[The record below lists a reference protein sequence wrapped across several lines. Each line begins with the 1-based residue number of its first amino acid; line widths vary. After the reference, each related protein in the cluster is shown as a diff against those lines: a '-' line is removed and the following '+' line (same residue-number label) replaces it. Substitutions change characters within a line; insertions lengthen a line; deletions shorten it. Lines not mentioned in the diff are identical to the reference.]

1 MMLLRAQR
9 YPLLPAPEAFA
20 PPVIA
25 ADPKPEVRSGLAI
38 AAAFFLLFLGWAAF
52 ARLDAAALA
61 PGRTTVAGQRQSVQ
75 HRDGGIVAALLVKEG
90 QTVRQGDV
98 LIRLSAPAVAAQER
112 VLASQAIWLIAQRAR
127 LRAEQAGTAIDM
139 PVEFR
144 SLTGD
149 DKADAEAAMRAQR
162 AQMAARS
169 ALLSTQQGVALH
181 EGSQAGSQAIGYR
194 EQVASVIEQE
204 RLITDEL
211 ESLRAVAE
219 KGFVSKTRIRALERA
234 RADLI
239 GQRGRLQAA
248 RDSSANMVGEA
259 RLKALEAKQNLQEKV
274 TAELRDVEAQLGDA
288 LPKWSAARDELARTQ
303 VRAPASGT
311 VVGLSVHTVG
321 GVIGAGQVLM
331 DIVPRHS
338 AVVIEVRFSPND
350 VDDLAVGQKAEVRF
364 AGFPG
369 RSLPII
375 EGRVTRVSADS
386 FVEEKTGAAYFV
398 GEVEIAPRQ
407 IALIRQ
413 HARGDFAMKPGM
425 PVEVVVPL
433 RRRTALQYM
442 FDPLTDTMWHA
453 FREQ

>member
-1 MMLLRAQR
+1 MLMRTTR
-9 YPLLPAPEAFA
+9 PLLLPPPGPP
-20 PPVIA
+20 PPVA
-25 ADPKPEVRSGLAI
+25 VDPRPEVRGGLLV

-75 HRDGGIVAALLVKEG
+75 HRDGGIVAAILVKEG
-90 QTVRQGDV
+90 QRVRQGEV
-98 LIRLSAPAVAAQER
+98 LIRLAAPAVAAQER

-127 LRAEQAGTAIDM
+127 LRAEQAGAGM
-139 PVEFR
+139 EAPVEFR
-144 SLTGD
+144 TLTGD
-149 DKADAEAAMRAQR
+149 DRADAQAAMRAQQ

-169 ALLSTQQGVALH
+169 ALLGTQQGVAMH
-181 EGSQAGSQAIGYR
+181 EGSQAGSQAVGYR

-211 ESLRAVAE
+211 ESLRTVAE

-239 GQRGRLQAA
+239 GQRGRLSAA
-248 RDSSANMVGEA
+248 RDSAANMVGEA

-274 TAELRDVEAQLGDA
+274 TSDLRDAEALLGDV

-303 VRAPASGT
+303 VRAPVSGT

-321 GVIGAGQVLM
+321 GVIAAGQTLM
-331 DIVPRHS
+331 DIVPRDS
-338 AVVIEVRFSPND
+338 AVVIEARFSPAD
-350 VDDLAVGQKAEVRF
+350 VDDLAVGQKAEIRF

-375 EGRVTRVSADS
+375 EGKVTRISADS
-386 FVEEKTGAAYFV
+386 FVEEKTGIAYFA
-398 GEVEIAPRQ
+398 GEVTIAPDQ

-413 HARGDFAMKPGM
+413 YREGDFAMKPGM

-442 FDPLTDTMWHA
+442 IDPLADTMWRS

>member
-1 MMLLRAQR
+1 MLMRTTQ
-9 YPLLPAPEAFA
+9 PLLLPSPDGRFA
-20 PPVIA
+20 VA
-25 ADPKPEVRSGLAI
+25 ADPGSEIRGGLAV

-75 HRDGGIVAALLVKEG
+75 HRDGGIVAAILVKEG
-90 QTVRQGDV
+90 QAVRQGEV
-98 LIRLSAPAVAAQER
+98 LIRLAAPAVAAQER

-127 LRAEQAGTAIDM
+127 LRAEQAGTGM
-139 PVEFR
+139 EVPVEFGNM
-144 SLTGD
+144 TGD
-149 DKADAEAAMRAQR
+149 DRADAQAALRAQR

-169 ALLSTQQGVALH
+169 ALLSTQQGVAMH
-181 EGSQAGSQAIGYR
+181 EGSQAGSQAVGYR

-211 ESLRAVAE
+211 ESLRTVAE

-234 RADLI
+234 KADLI
-239 GQRGRLQAA
+239 GQHGRLRAA
-248 RDSSANMVGEA
+248 RDSAANMVGEA

-274 TAELRDVEAQLGDA
+274 TSDLRDTEALLGDV

-303 VRAPASGT
+303 VRAPVSGT
-311 VVGLSVHTVG
+311 VVGLSVHTIG
-321 GVIGAGQVLM
+321 GVIAAGQTLM
-331 DIVPRHS
+331 DIVPRAS
-338 AVVIEVRFSPND
+338 AVVIEVRFSPTD
-350 VDDLAVGQKAEVRF
+350 VDDLAVGQKAEIRF

-375 EGRVTRVSADS
+375 EGKLTRLSADS
-386 FVEEKTGAAYFV
+386 FVEEKTDIAYFL
-398 GEVEIAPRQ
+398 GEVTIAPDQ
-407 IALIRQ
+407 IALIRDY
-413 HARGDFAMKPGM
+413 REGDFAMKPGM

-442 FDPLTDTMWHA
+442 IDPLTDTMWRS

>member
-1 MMLLRAQR
+1 MLMRTTQ
-9 YPLLPAPEAFA
+9 PLLWPSPDGRSA
-20 PPVIA
+20 VA
-25 ADPKPEVRSGLAI
+25 ADPGSEIRGGLAV

-75 HRDGGIVAALLVKEG
+75 HRDGGIVAAILVKEG
-90 QTVRQGDV
+90 QAVRQGEV
-98 LIRLSAPAVAAQER
+98 LIRLAAPAVAAQER

-127 LRAEQAGTAIDM
+127 LRAEQAGTGM
-139 PVEFR
+139 EVPVEFGNM
-144 SLTGD
+144 TGD
-149 DKADAEAAMRAQR
+149 DRADAQAALRAQR

-169 ALLSTQQGVALH
+169 ALLSTQQGVAMH
-181 EGSQAGSQAIGYR
+181 EGSQAGSQAVGYR

-211 ESLRAVAE
+211 ESLRTVAE

-234 RADLI
+234 KADLI
-239 GQRGRLQAA
+239 GQHGRLRAA
-248 RDSSANMVGEA
+248 RDSAANMVGEA

-274 TAELRDVEAQLGDA
+274 TSDLRDTEALLGDV

-303 VRAPASGT
+303 VRAPVSGT
-311 VVGLSVHTVG
+311 VVGLSVHTIG
-321 GVIGAGQVLM
+321 GVIAAGQTLM
-331 DIVPRHS
+331 DIVPRAS
-338 AVVIEVRFSPND
+338 AVVIEARFSPTD
-350 VDDLAVGQKAEVRF
+350 VDDLAVGQKAEIRF

-375 EGRVTRVSADS
+375 EGKLTRLSADS
-386 FVEEKTGAAYFV
+386 FVEEKTGIAYFL
-398 GEVEIAPRQ
+398 GEVTIAPDQ
-407 IALIRQ
+407 IALIRDY
-413 HARGDFAMKPGM
+413 REGDFAMKPGM

-442 FDPLTDTMWHA
+442 IDPLTDTMWRS

>member
-1 MMLLRAQR
+1 MLMRTSR
-9 YPLLPAPEAFA
+9 PLLLPPPGRPPAVA
-20 PPVIA
+20 V
-25 ADPKPEVRSGLAI
+25 DPRPEVRGGLLV

-75 HRDGGIVAALLVKEG
+75 HRDGGIVAAILVKEG
-90 QTVRQGDV
+90 QTVRQGEV
-98 LIRLSAPAVAAQER
+98 LVRLAVPAVAAQER

-127 LRAEQAGTAIDM
+127 LRAEQVGVGMET

-144 SLTGD
+144 NLTGD
-149 DKADAEAAMRAQR
+149 DRADAQAAMRAQR

-169 ALLSTQQGVALH
+169 ALLGTQQGVAMH
-181 EGSQAGSQAIGYR
+181 EGSQAGSQAAGYR

-211 ESLRAVAE
+211 ESLRTVAE

-234 RADLI
+234 KADLI
-239 GQRGRLQAA
+239 GQRGRLRAA
-248 RDSSANMVGEA
+248 RDSAANMVGEA
-259 RLKALEAKQNLQEKV
+259 RLKALEAKQNLEEKI
-274 TAELRDVEAQLGDA
+274 ASELRDTQALLGDV
-288 LPKWSAARDELARTQ
+288 LPKWGAARDELARTQ
-303 VRAPASGT
+303 VRAPVSGT
-311 VVGLSVHTVG
+311 VVGLGVHTVG
-321 GVIGAGQVLM
+321 GVIAAGQTLM
-331 DIVPRHS
+331 DIVPGHS
-338 AVVIEVRFSPND
+338 AVVIEARFSPTD
-350 VDDLAVGQKAEVRF
+350 VDDLAVGQKAEIRF

-375 EGRVTRVSADS
+375 EGKVTRISADS
-386 FVEEKTGAAYFV
+386 FVEEKTGIAYFA
-398 GEVEIAPRQ
+398 GEVTIAPDQ
-407 IALIRQ
+407 IALIR
-413 HARGDFAMKPGM
+413 RYREGDFAMKPGM

-442 FDPLTDTMWHA
+442 VDPLTDSMWRS

>member
-1 MMLLRAQR
+1 MLMRTTQ
-9 YPLLPAPEAFA
+9 PLLLPSPDGRFA
-20 PPVIA
+20 VA
-25 ADPKPEVRSGLAI
+25 ADPGSEIRGGLAV

-75 HRDGGIVAALLVKEG
+75 HRDGGIVAAILVKEG
-90 QTVRQGDV
+90 QAVRQGEV
-98 LIRLSAPAVAAQER
+98 LIRLAAPAVAAQER

-127 LRAEQAGTAIDM
+127 LRAEQAGTGM
-139 PVEFR
+139 EVPVEFR
-144 SLTGD
+144 NLTGD
-149 DKADAEAAMRAQR
+149 DRADAQAALRAQR

-169 ALLSTQQGVALH
+169 ALLSTQQGVAMN
-181 EGSQAGSQAIGYR
+181 EGSQAGSQAVGYR

-211 ESLRAVAE
+211 ESLRTVAE

-234 RADLI
+234 KADLI
-239 GQRGRLQAA
+239 GQHGRLRAA
-248 RDSSANMVGEA
+248 RDSAANMVGEA

-274 TAELRDVEAQLGDA
+274 TSDLRDTEALLGDV

-303 VRAPASGT
+303 VRAPVSGT
-311 VVGLSVHTVG
+311 VVGLSVHTIG
-321 GVIGAGQVLM
+321 GVIAAGQTLM
-331 DIVPRHS
+331 DIVPRAS
-338 AVVIEVRFSPND
+338 AVVIEARFSPTD
-350 VDDLAVGQKAEVRF
+350 VDDLAVGQKAEIRF

-375 EGRVTRVSADS
+375 EGKLTRLSADS
-386 FVEEKTGAAYFV
+386 FVEEKTGIAYFL
-398 GEVEIAPRQ
+398 GEVTIAPDQ
-407 IALIRQ
+407 IALIRDY
-413 HARGDFAMKPGM
+413 REGDFAMKPGM

-442 FDPLTDTMWHA
+442 IDPLTDTMWRS

>member
-1 MMLLRAQR
+1 MLMRTTR
-9 YPLLPAPEAFA
+9 PLLLPPPGPP
-20 PPVIA
+20 PPVA
-25 ADPKPEVRSGLAI
+25 VDPRPEVRGGLLV

-75 HRDGGIVAALLVKEG
+75 HRDGGIVAAILVKEG
-90 QTVRQGDV
+90 QRVRQGEV
-98 LIRLSAPAVAAQER
+98 LIRLAAPAVAAQER
-112 VLASQAIWLIAQRAR
+112 VLASQAIWLIAQRTR
-127 LRAEQAGTAIDM
+127 LRAEQAGAGMET

-144 SLTGD
+144 TLTGD
-149 DKADAEAAMRAQR
+149 DRADAQAAMRAQQ

-169 ALLSTQQGVALH
+169 ALLGTQQGVAMH
-181 EGSQAGSQAIGYR
+181 EGSQAGSQAVGYR

-211 ESLRAVAE
+211 ESLRTLAE

-239 GQRGRLQAA
+239 GQRGRLSAA
-248 RDSSANMVGEA
+248 RDSAANMVGEA

-274 TAELRDVEAQLGDA
+274 TSDLRDTEALLGDV

-303 VRAPASGT
+303 VRAPVSGT

-321 GVIGAGQVLM
+321 GVIAAGQTLM
-331 DIVPRHS
+331 DIVPRDS
-338 AVVIEVRFSPND
+338 AVVIEARFSPAD
-350 VDDLAVGQKAEVRF
+350 VDDLAVGQKAEIRF

-375 EGRVTRVSADS
+375 EGKVTRISADS
-386 FVEEKTGAAYFV
+386 FVEEKTGIAYFA
-398 GEVEIAPRQ
+398 GEVTIAPDK

-413 HARGDFAMKPGM
+413 YREGDFAMKPGM

-442 FDPLTDTMWHA
+442 IDPLADTMWRS

>member
-1 MMLLRAQR
+1 MLMRTTR
-9 YPLLPAPEAFA
+9 PLLLPPPGPP
-20 PPVIA
+20 PPVA
-25 ADPKPEVRSGLAI
+25 VDPRPEVRGGLLV

-75 HRDGGIVAALLVKEG
+75 HRDGGIVAAILVKEG
-90 QTVRQGDV
+90 QRVRQGEV
-98 LIRLSAPAVAAQER
+98 LIRLAAPAVAAQER

-127 LRAEQAGTAIDM
+127 LRAEQAGAGM
-139 PVEFR
+139 EAPVEFR
-144 SLTGD
+144 TLTGD
-149 DKADAEAAMRAQR
+149 DRADAQAAMRAQQ

-169 ALLSTQQGVALH
+169 ALLGTQQGVAMH
-181 EGSQAGSQAIGYR
+181 EGSQAGSQAMGYR

-211 ESLRAVAE
+211 ESLRTVAE

-239 GQRGRLQAA
+239 GQRGRLSAA
-248 RDSSANMVGEA
+248 RDSAANMVGEA

-274 TAELRDVEAQLGDA
+274 TSDLRDTEALLGDV

-303 VRAPASGT
+303 VRAPVSGT

-321 GVIGAGQVLM
+321 GVIAAGQTLM
-331 DIVPRHS
+331 DIVPRDS
-338 AVVIEVRFSPND
+338 AVVIEARFSPAD
-350 VDDLAVGQKAEVRF
+350 VDDLAVGQKAEIRF

-375 EGRVTRVSADS
+375 EGKVTRISADS
-386 FVEEKTGAAYFV
+386 FVEEKTGIAYFA
-398 GEVEIAPRQ
+398 GEVTIAPDQ

-413 HARGDFAMKPGM
+413 YREGDFAMKPGM

-442 FDPLTDTMWHA
+442 IDPLADTMWRS

>member
-1 MMLLRAQR
+1 MLMRTTR
-9 YPLLPAPEAFA
+9 PLLLPPPGPP
-20 PPVIA
+20 PPVA
-25 ADPKPEVRSGLAI
+25 VDPRPEVRGGLLV

-75 HRDGGIVAALLVKEG
+75 HRDGGIVAAILVKEG
-90 QTVRQGDV
+90 QRVRQGEV
-98 LIRLSAPAVAAQER
+98 LIRLAAPAVAAQER

-127 LRAEQAGTAIDM
+127 LRAEQAGTGMEA

-144 SLTGD
+144 TLTGD
-149 DKADAEAAMRAQR
+149 DRADAQAATRAQQ

-169 ALLSTQQGVALH
+169 ALLGTQQGVAMH
-181 EGSQAGSQAIGYR
+181 EGSQAGSQAVGYR

-211 ESLRAVAE
+211 ESLRTVAE

-239 GQRGRLQAA
+239 GQRGRLSAA
-248 RDSSANMVGEA
+248 RDSAANMVGEA

-274 TAELRDVEAQLGDA
+274 TSDLRDAEALLGDV

-303 VRAPASGT
+303 VRAPVSGT

-321 GVIGAGQVLM
+321 GVIAAGQTLM
-331 DIVPRHS
+331 DIVPRDS
-338 AVVIEVRFSPND
+338 AVVIEARFSPAD
-350 VDDLAVGQKAEVRF
+350 VDDLAVGQKAEIRF

-375 EGRVTRVSADS
+375 EGKVTRISADS
-386 FVEEKTGAAYFV
+386 FVEEKTGIAYFA
-398 GEVEIAPRQ
+398 GEVTIAPDQ

-413 HARGDFAMKPGM
+413 YREGDFAMKPGM

-442 FDPLTDTMWHA
+442 IDPLADTMWRS

>member
-1 MMLLRAQR
+1 MLMRTTQ
-9 YPLLPAPEAFA
+9 PLLLPSPDGRSA
-20 PPVIA
+20 VA
-25 ADPKPEVRSGLAI
+25 ADPRSEIRGGLAV

-75 HRDGGIVAALLVKEG
+75 HRDGGIVAAILVKEG
-90 QTVRQGDV
+90 QAVRQGEV
-98 LIRLSAPAVAAQER
+98 LIRLAAPAVAAQER

-127 LRAEQAGTAIDM
+127 LRAEQAGTGM
-139 PVEFR
+139 EVPVEFR
-144 SLTGD
+144 NLTGD
-149 DKADAEAAMRAQR
+149 DRADAQAALRAQR

-169 ALLSTQQGVALH
+169 ALLSTQQGVAMH
-181 EGSQAGSQAIGYR
+181 EGSQAGSQAVGYR

-211 ESLRAVAE
+211 DSLRTVAE

-234 RADLI
+234 KADLV
-239 GQRGRLQAA
+239 GQQSRLRAA
-248 RDSSANMVGEA
+248 RDSAANMVGEA

-274 TAELRDVEAQLGDA
+274 TSDLRDTEALLGDV

-303 VRAPASGT
+303 VRAPVSGT
-311 VVGLSVHTVG
+311 VVGLSVHTIG
-321 GVIGAGQVLM
+321 GVIAAGQTLM
-331 DIVPRHS
+331 DIVPRAS
-338 AVVIEVRFSPND
+338 AVVIEARFSPTD
-350 VDDLAVGQKAEVRF
+350 VDDLAVGQKAEIRF

-375 EGRVTRVSADS
+375 EGKLTRLSADS
-386 FVEEKTGAAYFV
+386 FVEEKTGIAYFL
-398 GEVEIAPRQ
+398 GEVTIAPDQ
-407 IALIRQ
+407 IALIRDY
-413 HARGDFAMKPGM
+413 REGDFAMKPGM

-442 FDPLTDTMWHA
+442 IDPLTDTMWRS

>member
-1 MMLLRAQR
+1 MLMRTTQ
-9 YPLLPAPEAFA
+9 PLLLPSPDGRFA
-20 PPVIA
+20 VA
-25 ADPKPEVRSGLAI
+25 ADPGSEIRGGLAV

-75 HRDGGIVAALLVKEG
+75 HRDGGIVAAILVKEG
-90 QTVRQGDV
+90 QAVRQGEV
-98 LIRLSAPAVAAQER
+98 LIRLAAPAVAAQER

-127 LRAEQAGTAIDM
+127 LRAEQAGTGM
-139 PVEFR
+139 EVPVEFR
-144 SLTGD
+144 NMTGD
-149 DKADAEAAMRAQR
+149 DRADAQAALRAQR

-169 ALLSTQQGVALH
+169 ALLSTQQGVAMH
-181 EGSQAGSQAIGYR
+181 EGSQAGSQAVGYR

-211 ESLRAVAE
+211 ESLRTVAE

-234 RADLI
+234 KADLI
-239 GQRGRLQAA
+239 GQHGRLRAA
-248 RDSSANMVGEA
+248 RDSAANMVGEA

-274 TAELRDVEAQLGDA
+274 TSDLRDTEALLGDV

-303 VRAPASGT
+303 VRAPVSGT
-311 VVGLSVHTVG
+311 VVGLSVHTIG
-321 GVIGAGQVLM
+321 GVIAAGQTLM
-331 DIVPRHS
+331 DIVPRAS
-338 AVVIEVRFSPND
+338 AVVIEARFSPTD
-350 VDDLAVGQKAEVRF
+350 VDDLAVGQKAEIRF

-375 EGRVTRVSADS
+375 EGKLTRLSADS
-386 FVEEKTGAAYFV
+386 FVEEKTGIAYFL
-398 GEVEIAPRQ
+398 GEVTIAPDQ
-407 IALIRQ
+407 IALIRDY
-413 HARGDFAMKPGM
+413 REGDFAMKPGM

-442 FDPLTDTMWHA
+442 IDPLTDTMWRS

>member
-1 MMLLRAQR
+1 MLMRTTQ
-9 YPLLPAPEAFA
+9 PLLLPSPDGRFA
-20 PPVIA
+20 VA
-25 ADPKPEVRSGLAI
+25 ADPGSEIRGGLAV

-75 HRDGGIVAALLVKEG
+75 HRDGGIVAAILVKEG
-90 QTVRQGDV
+90 QAVRQGEV
-98 LIRLSAPAVAAQER
+98 LIRLAAPAVAAQER

-127 LRAEQAGTAIDM
+127 LRAEQAGTGM
-139 PVEFR
+139 EVPVEFR
-144 SLTGD
+144 NMTGD
-149 DKADAEAAMRAQR
+149 DRADAQAALRAQR

-169 ALLSTQQGVALH
+169 ALLSTQQGVAMH
-181 EGSQAGSQAIGYR
+181 EGSQAGSQAVGYR

-211 ESLRAVAE
+211 ESLRTVAE

-234 RADLI
+234 KADLI
-239 GQRGRLQAA
+239 GQHGRLRAA
-248 RDSSANMVGEA
+248 RDSAANMVSEA

-274 TAELRDVEAQLGDA
+274 TSDLRDTEALLGDV

-303 VRAPASGT
+303 VRAPVSGT
-311 VVGLSVHTVG
+311 VVGLSVHTIG
-321 GVIGAGQVLM
+321 GVIAAGQTLM
-331 DIVPRHS
+331 DIVPRAS
-338 AVVIEVRFSPND
+338 AVVIEARFSPTD
-350 VDDLAVGQKAEVRF
+350 VDDLAVGQKAEIRF

-375 EGRVTRVSADS
+375 EGKLTRLSADS
-386 FVEEKTGAAYFV
+386 FVEEKTGIAYFL
-398 GEVEIAPRQ
+398 GEVTIAPDQ
-407 IALIRQ
+407 IALIRDY
-413 HARGDFAMKPGM
+413 REGDFAMKPGM

-442 FDPLTDTMWHA
+442 IDPLTDTMWRS

>member
-1 MMLLRAQR
+1 MLMRTTQ
-9 YPLLPAPEAFA
+9 PLLLPSPDGRFA
-20 PPVIA
+20 VA
-25 ADPKPEVRSGLAI
+25 ADPGSEIRGGLAV

-75 HRDGGIVAALLVKEG
+75 HRDGGIVAAILVKEG
-90 QTVRQGDV
+90 QAVRQGEV
-98 LIRLSAPAVAAQER
+98 LIRLAAPAVAAQER

-127 LRAEQAGTAIDM
+127 LRAEQAGTGM
-139 PVEFR
+139 EVPVEFGNM
-144 SLTGD
+144 TGD
-149 DKADAEAAMRAQR
+149 DRADAQAALRAQR

-169 ALLSTQQGVALH
+169 ALLSTQQGVAMH
-181 EGSQAGSQAIGYR
+181 EGSQAGSQAVGYR

-211 ESLRAVAE
+211 ESLRTVAE

-234 RADLI
+234 KADLI
-239 GQRGRLQAA
+239 GQHGRLRAA
-248 RDSSANMVGEA
+248 RDSAANMVGEA

-274 TAELRDVEAQLGDA
+274 TSDLRDTEALLGDV

-303 VRAPASGT
+303 VRAPVSGT
-311 VVGLSVHTVG
+311 VVGLSVHTIG
-321 GVIGAGQVLM
+321 GVIAAGQTLM
-331 DIVPRHS
+331 DIVPRAS
-338 AVVIEVRFSPND
+338 AVVIEARFSPTD
-350 VDDLAVGQKAEVRF
+350 VDDLAVGQKAEIRF

-375 EGRVTRVSADS
+375 EGKLTRLSADS
-386 FVEEKTGAAYFV
+386 FVEEKTGIAYFL
-398 GEVEIAPRQ
+398 GEVTIAPDQ
-407 IALIRQ
+407 IALIRDY
-413 HARGDFAMKPGM
+413 REGDFAMKPGM

-442 FDPLTDTMWHA
+442 IDPLTDTMWRS

>member
-1 MMLLRAQR
+1 MLMRTTQ
-9 YPLLPAPEAFA
+9 PLLLPSPDGRSA
-20 PPVIA
+20 VA
-25 ADPKPEVRSGLAI
+25 ADPRSEIRGGLAV

-75 HRDGGIVAALLVKEG
+75 HRDGGIVAAILVKEG
-90 QTVRQGDV
+90 QAVRQGEV
-98 LIRLSAPAVAAQER
+98 LIRLAAPAVAAQER

-127 LRAEQAGTAIDM
+127 LRAEQAGTGM
-139 PVEFR
+139 EVPVEFR
-144 SLTGD
+144 NLTGD
-149 DKADAEAAMRAQR
+149 DRADAQAALRAQR

-169 ALLSTQQGVALH
+169 ALLSTQQGVAMH
-181 EGSQAGSQAIGYR
+181 EGSQAGSQAVGYR

-211 ESLRAVAE
+211 ESLRTVAE

-234 RADLI
+234 KADLV
-239 GQRGRLQAA
+239 GQQGRLRAA
-248 RDSSANMVGEA
+248 RDSAANMVGEA

-274 TAELRDVEAQLGDA
+274 TSDLRDTEALLADV

-303 VRAPASGT
+303 VRAPVSGT
-311 VVGLSVHTVG
+311 VVGLSVHTIG
-321 GVIGAGQVLM
+321 GVIAAGQTLM
-331 DIVPRHS
+331 DIVPRAS
-338 AVVIEVRFSPND
+338 AVVIEARFSPTD
-350 VDDLAVGQKAEVRF
+350 VDDLAVGQKAEIRF

-375 EGRVTRVSADS
+375 EGKLTRLSADS
-386 FVEEKTGAAYFV
+386 FVEEKTGIAYFL
-398 GEVEIAPRQ
+398 GEVTIAPDQ
-407 IALIRQ
+407 IALIRDY
-413 HARGDFAMKPGM
+413 REGDFAMKPGM

-442 FDPLTDTMWHA
+442 IDPLTDTMWRS

>member
-1 MMLLRAQR
+1 MLMRTTR
-9 YPLLPAPEAFA
+9 PLLLPPPGPP
-20 PPVIA
+20 PPVA
-25 ADPKPEVRSGLAI
+25 VDPRPEVRGGLLV

-75 HRDGGIVAALLVKEG
+75 HRDGGIVAAILVKEG
-90 QTVRQGDV
+90 QRVRQGEV
-98 LIRLSAPAVAAQER
+98 LIRLAAPAVAAQER

-127 LRAEQAGTAIDM
+127 LRAEQAGAGM
-139 PVEFR
+139 EAPVEFR
-144 SLTGD
+144 TLTGD
-149 DKADAEAAMRAQR
+149 DRADAQAAMRAQQ

-169 ALLSTQQGVALH
+169 ALLGTQQGVAMH
-181 EGSQAGSQAIGYR
+181 EGSQAGSQAVGYR

-211 ESLRAVAE
+211 ESLRTVAE

-239 GQRGRLQAA
+239 GQRGRLSAA
-248 RDSSANMVGEA
+248 RDSAANMVGEA

-274 TAELRDVEAQLGDA
+274 TSDLRDAEALLGDV

-303 VRAPASGT
+303 VRAPVSGT

-321 GVIGAGQVLM
+321 GVIAAGQTLM
-331 DIVPRHS
+331 DIVPRDS
-338 AVVIEVRFSPND
+338 AVVIEARFSPAD
-350 VDDLAVGQKAEVRF
+350 VDDLAVGQKAEIRF

-375 EGRVTRVSADS
+375 EGKVTRISADS
-386 FVEEKTGAAYFV
+386 FVEEKTGIAYFA
-398 GEVEIAPRQ
+398 GEVTIAPDQ

-413 HARGDFAMKPGM
+413 YREGDFAMKPGM

-442 FDPLTDTMWHA
+442 IDPLTDTMWRS

>member
-1 MMLLRAQR
+1 MLMRTTR
-9 YPLLPAPEAFA
+9 PLLLPPPGPP
-20 PPVIA
+20 PPVA
-25 ADPKPEVRSGLAI
+25 VDPRPEVRGGLLV

-75 HRDGGIVAALLVKEG
+75 HRDGGIVAAILVKEG
-90 QTVRQGDV
+90 QRVRQGEV
-98 LIRLSAPAVAAQER
+98 LIRLAAPAVAAQER

-127 LRAEQAGTAIDM
+127 LRAEQAGAGIEA

-144 SLTGD
+144 TLTGD
-149 DKADAEAAMRAQR
+149 DRADAQAAMRAQQ

-169 ALLSTQQGVALH
+169 ALLGTQQGVAMH
-181 EGSQAGSQAIGYR
+181 EGSQAGSQAVGYR

-211 ESLRAVAE
+211 ESLRTVAE

-239 GQRGRLQAA
+239 GQRGRLSAA
-248 RDSSANMVGEA
+248 RDSAANMVGEA

-274 TAELRDVEAQLGDA
+274 TSDLRDAEALLGDV

-303 VRAPASGT
+303 VRAPVSGT

-321 GVIGAGQVLM
+321 GVIAAGQTLM
-331 DIVPRHS
+331 DIVPRDS
-338 AVVIEVRFSPND
+338 AVVIEARFSPAD
-350 VDDLAVGQKAEVRF
+350 VDDLAVGQKAEIRF

-375 EGRVTRVSADS
+375 EGKVTRISADS
-386 FVEEKTGAAYFV
+386 FVEEKTGIAYFA
-398 GEVEIAPRQ
+398 GEVTIAPDQ

-413 HARGDFAMKPGM
+413 YREGDFAMKPGM

-442 FDPLTDTMWHA
+442 IDPLADTMWRS

>member
-1 MMLLRAQR
+1 MLMRTTR
-9 YPLLPAPEAFA
+9 PLLLPPPGPP
-20 PPVIA
+20 PPVA
-25 ADPKPEVRSGLAI
+25 VDPRPEVRGGLLV

-75 HRDGGIVAALLVKEG
+75 HRDGGIVAAILVKEG
-90 QTVRQGDV
+90 QRVRQGEV
-98 LIRLSAPAVAAQER
+98 LIRLAAPAVAAQER

-127 LRAEQAGTAIDM
+127 LRAEQAGAGM
-139 PVEFR
+139 EAPVEFR
-144 SLTGD
+144 TLTGD
-149 DKADAEAAMRAQR
+149 DRADAQAATRAQQ

-169 ALLSTQQGVALH
+169 ALLGTQQGVAMH
-181 EGSQAGSQAIGYR
+181 EGSQAGSQAVGYR

-211 ESLRAVAE
+211 ESLRTVAE

-239 GQRGRLQAA
+239 GQRGRLSAA
-248 RDSSANMVGEA
+248 RDSAANMVGEA

-274 TAELRDVEAQLGDA
+274 TSDLRDTEALLGDV

-303 VRAPASGT
+303 VRAPVSGT

-321 GVIGAGQVLM
+321 GVIAAGQTLM
-331 DIVPRHS
+331 DIVPRDS
-338 AVVIEVRFSPND
+338 AVVIEARFSPAD
-350 VDDLAVGQKAEVRF
+350 VDDLAVGQKAEIRF

-375 EGRVTRVSADS
+375 EGKVTRISADS
-386 FVEEKTGAAYFV
+386 FVEEKTGIAYFA
-398 GEVEIAPRQ
+398 GEVTIAPDQ

-413 HARGDFAMKPGM
+413 YREGDFAMKPGM

-433 RRRTALQYM
+433 RQRTALQYM
-442 FDPLTDTMWHA
+442 IDPLADTMWRS

>member
-1 MMLLRAQR
+1 MLMRATQ
-9 YPLLPAPEAFA
+9 PLLLPSPDGRFA
-20 PPVIA
+20 VA
-25 ADPKPEVRSGLAI
+25 ADPGSEIRGGLAV

-75 HRDGGIVAALLVKEG
+75 HRDGGIVAAILVKEG
-90 QTVRQGDV
+90 QAVRQGEV
-98 LIRLSAPAVAAQER
+98 LIRLAAPAVAAQER

-127 LRAEQAGTAIDM
+127 LRAEQAGTGM
-139 PVEFR
+139 EVPVEFGNM
-144 SLTGD
+144 TGD
-149 DKADAEAAMRAQR
+149 DRADAQAALRAQR

-169 ALLSTQQGVALH
+169 ALLSTQQGVAMH
-181 EGSQAGSQAIGYR
+181 EGSQAGSQAVGYR

-211 ESLRAVAE
+211 ESLRTVAE

-234 RADLI
+234 KADLI
-239 GQRGRLQAA
+239 GQHGRLRAA
-248 RDSSANMVGEA
+248 RDSAANMVGEA

-274 TAELRDVEAQLGDA
+274 TSDLRDTEALLGDV

-303 VRAPASGT
+303 VRAPVSGT
-311 VVGLSVHTVG
+311 VVGLSVHTIG
-321 GVIGAGQVLM
+321 GVIAAGQTLM
-331 DIVPRHS
+331 DIVPRAS
-338 AVVIEVRFSPND
+338 AVVIEARFSPTD
-350 VDDLAVGQKAEVRF
+350 VDDLAVGQKAEIRF

-375 EGRVTRVSADS
+375 EGKLTRLSADS
-386 FVEEKTGAAYFV
+386 FVEEKTGIAYFL
-398 GEVEIAPRQ
+398 GEVTIAPDQ
-407 IALIRQ
+407 IALIRDY
-413 HARGDFAMKPGM
+413 REGDFAMKPGM

-442 FDPLTDTMWHA
+442 IDPLTDTMWRS